1 MTTNTSS
8 GDTRTAVD
16 KPAPQPGASKPHSSL
31 QPIERLFRD
40 ALRNQQVHPLME
52 LVRRYREKDAP

>member
-1 MTTNTSS
+1 MTSNMSS
-8 GDTRTAVD
+8 VDARAVVD
-16 KPAPQPGASKPHSSL
+16 KPAPPSGTSKPSASL
-31 QPIERLFRD
+31 QSIDWLFRD